1 MPMNGQERIAV
12 IGLGYVGLPLAIAF
26 AGAGLPVIGFD
37 IDHRRVAALRDGHDW
52 TGEIG
57 VEALRTTGLVLT
69 DRPDDLADVTFWIVT
84 VPTPVDANHCPDLG
98 ALRAACETVG
108 AHMRPGAAVVIES
121 TVYPGTTEDVCGP
134 LLEQAS
140 GLARGVD
147 FVLGYSPERI
157 NPGDTKHG
165 IADVVKIVAGQNMAT
180 LDRVAAIYGRIV
192 PAGLHRAPSIAVAET
207 AKVIENTQRD
217 LNIALMNEVAKVC
230 HLLDIRTSDVL
241 AAAGT
246 KWNFLKFHP
255 GLVGGH
261 CIGVDPYYLTARA
274 QQLGYHPEV
283 ILAGRRINA
292 GMGAYVAGQVVRTLA
307 ISGVALAR
315 GSVGILGLTF
325 KENVPDLRNSAMV
338 DMVRTLRDYGLNV
351 LLHDPI
357 ADEADVGRLFGAGT
371 TPLTMFAGLDA
382 LVLAVPHRVY
392 DQLSSE
398 DLRDMLNPAGMFA
411 DVRSRFDSRLFP
423 SPIHYWSL

>member
-398 DLRDMLNPAGMFA
+398 NLRDMLNPAGMFA

>member
-1 MPMNGQERIAV
+1 MNGQERIAV

-398 DLRDMLNPAGMFA
+398 NLRDMLNPAGMFA

>member
-69 DRPDDLADVTFWIVT
+69 DRLDDLADVTFWIVT

-398 DLRDMLNPAGMFA
+398 NLRDMLNPAGMFA